1 MNLSKLLLA
10 SVILITAFSCNQNES
25 KESNQMADVS
35 SVEMAEVV
43 KQPASTYVS
52 SSAAVETGKDS
63 SRRFIR
69 TADLKFKVQ
78 DVIKSTYDIEAIA
91 LRQNGFVEYTN
102 LTSEIDNVNSI
113 AVSADSSLETTYYT
127 VTNALTIRVP
137 NTQLDSTLKEIA
149 RNIQFL
155 DYRIIKARDVA
166 LEILT
171 NNLTKKRVANTEERL
186 KNAIDNRGK
195 KLEETTD
202 AEELLISKQEQADN
216 AAVANLTLQDQIKFS
231 TITLSI
237 YQRQAIKR
245 ELLPNNKNI
254 TEYEPGF
261 GSKLIS
267 SLKEGWEI
275 LESFI
280 VSLTKLWA
288 LILFAFA
295 LYLLYKVYKNRKK

>member
-1 MNLSKLLLA
+1 M
-10 SVILITAFSCNQNES
+10 
-25 KESNQMADVS
+25 QMADVS
-35 SVEMAEVV
+35 SVDMAEVV
-43 KQPASTYVS
+43 KQPASTYIS

-63 SRRFIR
+63 SRKFIR

-113 AVSADSSLETTYYT
+113 EVSADSSLETTYYT

-149 RNIQFL
+149 ANIQFL
-155 DYRIIKARDVA
+155 DHRIIKARDVA

-216 AAVANLTLQDQIKFS
+216 AAVANLNLQDQINFS
-231 TITLSI
+231 TISLSI
-237 YQRQAIKR
+237 YERQAIKR
-245 ELLPNNKNI
+245 EVLPNNKNI
-254 TEYEPGF
+254 TAYEPSF
-261 GSKLIS
+261 GSKLVS

-288 LILFAFA
+288 LLLFAFA
-295 LYLLYKVYKNRKK
+295 IYLLYKVYRSKRKK